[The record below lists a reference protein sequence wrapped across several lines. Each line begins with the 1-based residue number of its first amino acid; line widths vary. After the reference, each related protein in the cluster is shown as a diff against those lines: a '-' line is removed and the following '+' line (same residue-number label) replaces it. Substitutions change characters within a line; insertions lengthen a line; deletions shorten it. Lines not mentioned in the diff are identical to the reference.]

1 MKHLRLDLDGVIEEI
16 EAEGWD
22 HAETQTF
29 LDHQYFVVFKPR

>member
-1 MKHLRLDLDGVIEEI
+1 MRLEGASIEEI

-22 HAETQTF
+22 HLETQAF